1 MKHTNYFVLF
11 FLILAA
17 LAAGVWWMSARA
29 TTNDDV
35 NTIEATG
42 VIEARQASLANEI
55 GGEIVEVLVE
65 EGKRV
70 EANQPLVRLDDA
82 LLQKQ
87 RDQAQAQFDAAQAT
101 LKMLETGATPEQLD
115 AARAQL
121 IQAEAGVKL
130 ARAALDNASLG
141 TRPENIAT
149 YRLNLDQARAQY
161 YEMTLVL
168 TNDQL
173 DQLESMLTQAEDN
186 LARVI
191 RRRDALKRDTSV
203 PDYVITFSEAAVTD
217 AQSAVDSAQQAYDA
231 AQDET
236 LPYYHHIEL
245 TRATWQLAQLNEVQ
259 AQARLDGLQSDSK
272 VPEEAVDDAEA
283 TLEDAEELVNTAQAA
298 YDELTSG
305 ASAKRLEAAW
315 NEIQDAQSE
324 LDAVVGSPAAPA
336 EILFA
341 QLDEATGQHH
351 LAEANLAGL
360 QNGAREEEI
369 EAARARVAAAQ
380 AQLDGLDI
388 QLSKL
393 IITAPWDGVILTR
406 SAEVGQM
413 ALPGATLI
421 EIGQLDQLELT
432 VYLPEEK
439 FGRIFPRQTVEIR
452 VDAYPNRVFE
462 GTVLRM
468 ANEAEFTP
476 TNVQTKE
483 DRTRLV
489 YAVVI
494 RIDNPELELKPGM
507 IADVNF
513 AVGGKR

>member
-1 MKHTNYFVLF
+1 MKHTNHIVLF
-11 FLILAA
+11 FLIFAA
-17 LAAGVWWMSARA
+17 LVAGGWSISTRAAADTSVDAM
-29 TTNDDV
+29 
-35 NTIEATG
+35 EATG
-42 VIEARQASLANEI
+42 VIEARQASLADEI
-55 GGEIVEVLVE
+55 GGKIVEVFVE
-65 EGKRV
+65 EGERV
-70 EANQPLVRLDDA
+70 EANQPLIRLDDA

-87 RDQAQAQFDAAQAT
+87 RDQAQAQLDAAQAT

-115 AARAQL
+115 AARAEL
-121 IQAEAGVKL
+121 IQAEAGVNL
-130 ARAALDNASLG
+130 AQAALDNASLD
-141 TRPENIAT
+141 TRPEDIAT
-149 YRLNLDQARAQY
+149 YRHNLDQARAQY

-186 LARVI
+186 LARAI

-203 PDYVITFSEAAVTD
+203 PDYVIIFSEAAVTD

-245 TRATWQLAQLNEVQ
+245 ARVTWQLAQLNEAQ
-259 AQARLDGLQSDSK
+259 AQTRLDSLLSDSK
-272 VPEEAVDDAEA
+272 VPEEAVNDAEA
-283 TLEDAEELVNTAQAA
+283 TLDDAKELVDTSQAA
-298 YDELTSG
+298 YAELTSG

-341 QLDEATGQHH
+341 QLDQATGQHH

-380 AQLDGLDI
+380 AQLDGFDI

-393 IITAPWDGVILTR
+393 IITAPWDGVVLTR
-406 SAEVGQM
+406 SAEIGQV

-421 EIGQLDQLELT
+421 EIGRLDELELT
-432 VYLPEEK
+432 IYLPEEK
-439 FGRIFPRQTVEIR
+439 FGLVVPNQTVQVR
-452 VDAYPNRVFE
+452 VDAYPGNVFE
-462 GTVLRM
+462 GKVVRM

-494 RIDNPELELKPGM
+494 KLDNPGLELKPGM
-507 IADVNF
+507 IADVEF
-513 AVGGKR
+513 TK